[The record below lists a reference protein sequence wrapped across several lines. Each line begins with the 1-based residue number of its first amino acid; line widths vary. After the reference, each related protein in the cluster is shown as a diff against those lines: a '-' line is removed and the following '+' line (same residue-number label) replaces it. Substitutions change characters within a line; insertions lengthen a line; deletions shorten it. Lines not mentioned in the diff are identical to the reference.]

1 MLYFMESLEYFLK
14 FLLVLR
20 PASQQDPEDG
30 LARAEIFGVEV
41 DEVELSVSALP
52 AWPPHWAWS

>member
-1 MLYFMESLEYFLK
+1 MESLEYFLK

-41 DEVELSVSALP
+41 DEVELSVPALP
-52 AWPPHWAWS
+52 AWPPQWAWS